1 MTCVPDGDSAVP
13 LHPSRGPA
21 VGSLTRAIIIILA
34 TGGTHRCACV
44 VMYVMQMRKLMLR
57 GEGTSLCHA
66 ARRGEARF

>member
-1 MTCVPDGDSAVP
+1 M
-13 LHPSRGPA
+13 
-21 VGSLTRAIIIILA
+21 GSLTHAIIIILT

-66 ARRGEARF
+66 ARRGEARI